1 MSSCLRGGRA
11 ILHYRG
17 GSGGGL
23 AAVAV
28 RLVPLRPPPIVE
40 GRLPSASVSVS
51 AAAADAPLPLPE
63 QLLGLVTD
71 LPVRSEG
78 VVPTLVGPEI
88 SEEK

>member
-17 GSGGGL
+17 GSGGRGL

-28 RLVPLRPPPIVE
+28 RLVPLRPPPI
-40 GRLPSASVSVS
+40 ASVSA

-63 QLLGLVTD
+63 ELLGLVAD

-88 SEEK
+88 SEGK